1 MHIKKLNKTIA
12 VLLAAA
18 MIAPTSVSAAEN
30 TNNIEIQTE
39 APEAEEPQEEEQ
51 SQTPETEEPEPEVQ
65 EPENPSF

>member
-39 APEAEEPQEEEQ
+39 APEAEEPQEEEIGRAH
-51 SQTPETEEPEPEVQ
+51 V
-65 EPENPSF
+65 